1 MPFIRLSDNYIDHP
15 KFLALSDGA
24 FRLWH
29 ESMAFCRKHQT
40 DGLIPFSTMRGFRY
54 YTKSREK
61 QLATG
66 YIPEAKPLWILV
78 RSVGYTINDYLF
90 WNLSKEEESC
100 ERSAATARMRKFR
113 SKQKDGDGDGVR
125 DGVGD
130 ASHRESRTP
139 FVPDM
144 DMDRKKL
151 LEKERI
157 VSPPKVRSWQGN
169 GAMGADLPRAHLR
182 HSVCGRVCLQ
192 ETQFA
197 RFVQKFGGTQA
208 EAFTAVETWAR
219 GVLDAWSTPP
229 LLEQAIGENDFQF
242 WDARWAEWR
251 SPTTK
256 APKVTLADDAA
267 AVREILR
274 KQGALS

>member
-113 SKQKDGDGDGVR
+113 SKQKDGIGDGVR

-139 FVPDM
+139 FVQDM
-144 DMDRKKL
+144 EKDLDLELGSSSEKRRVEKQDSDDLGLRAGRL
-151 LEKERI
+151 LQEDYPRWYAEERHGARLRI
-157 VSPPKVRSWQGN
+157 VANSLTFQDALSVVEQWDDAHIEKLARIVLTTDDDWISHTDRSFKI
-169 GAMGADLPRAHLR
+169 
-182 HSVCGRVCLQ
+182 
-192 ETQFA
+192 FA
-197 RFVQKFGGTQA
+197 
-208 EAFTAVETWAR
+208 
-219 GVLDAWSTPP
+219 L
-229 LLEQAIGENDFQF
+229 
-242 WDARWAEWR
+242 
-251 SPTTK
+251 K
-256 APKVTLADDAA
+256 ASWADDRLRQWEAKQ
-267 AVREILR
+267 AV
-274 KQGALS
+274 SV